1 MAVTKEYRRNG
12 ELKYEYLGLADCRG
26 SAGIIL
32 YLAINARRYIRG
44 ATDFLAAGRV
54 AGRYVIAVGDMESAL
69 GVITLVM
76 MIERQYQ
83 CGGAIGF
90 WGNIGVPLSL
100 LISLTGYCVY
110 RFRETKALPMGQF
123 LEMRYSR
130 GLRILAAVLRTAS
143 EMLCN
148 CIGPA
153 VAARFF
159 IYFLGLPHTFD
170 LFGWQCPTFM
180 LLVAGVLI
188 LCEIIIWS
196 GGRLSL
202 LVTDCLQGLMCY
214 PIFVIISVFLLV
226 ELSWENEIVPVISN
240 RVAGESFLN
249 PFDVSELRDFNIF
262 AMIVTWTSQVL
273 QRASWI
279 GNDTSG
285 CGRTPHEQKMAG
297 VLGTWRNGFSYMM
310 MGLLALG
317 IMTYMWHPDFA
328 ESARTIRTELSG
340 KVAEEVAATA
350 PETAEEIR
358 RKAAE
363 IPQQIHRYQ
372 VDRPI
377 SRTDNP
383 DTPYLDSARSILA
396 ENPETRGVF
405 QEFRTLYH
413 QMMLPVVLRHHFP
426 ACLIGIFT
434 LLMIMLML
442 STDDSR
448 VFNAAATIIQDFVL
462 PLRKTP
468 FTPEQH
474 LRWLKVTSIFV
485 VLCFFFGSLFMAQMD
500 YLAMFMS
507 ITTAIWLGG
516 AGPVM
521 VGGLYTRFGTTFGAY
536 SAIVCGSGVSLAGIF
551 LQRCWGSMVYP
562 FLEERNW
569 HIPVGNFLEK
579 VSGPFQ
585 PYIVWE
591 MNPDKFPI
599 NSYEI
604 YFLSMLI
611 GVAAYVIGSYLT
623 LKEPFNLE
631 RLLHR
636 GIYNLD
642 GNPKTAE
649 RWTIHSVWRKIIG
662 ITPEYTKTDRFIAYL
677 VVAWSLGYSL
687 IIMFLGV
694 LIWNLVAPWPER
706 WWTAYR
712 WWGICVGVLT
722 GLVSTFWFLPCGIR
736 DMIRMFRDLK
746 TRVDNPL
753 DDGRVEGHVSL
764 ADQAAFAAQEKKQE
778 Q

>member
-1 MAVTKEYRRNG
+1 MNIWGWLIVAVP
-12 ELKYEYLGLADCRG
+12 LAF
-26 SAGIIL
+26 IL

-44 ATDFLAAGRV
+44 AADFLAAGRV

-76 MIERQYQ
+76 MIKRQYQ

-110 RFRETKALPMGQF
+110 RFRETKALSMGQF

-159 IYFLGLPHTFD
+159 IYFLGLPHTFN

-240 RVAGESFLN
+240 RAAGESFLN

-328 ESARTIRTELSG
+328 ESLNS
-340 KVAEEVAATA
+340 
-350 PETAEEIR
+350 PE
-358 RKAAE
+358 K
-363 IPQQIHRYQ
+363 
-372 VDRPI
+372 
-377 SRTDNP
+377 
-383 DTPYLDSARSILA
+383 
-396 ENPETRGVF
+396 
-405 QEFRTLYH
+405 
-413 QMMLPVVLRHHFP
+413 
-426 ACLIGIFT
+426 
-434 LLMIMLML
+434 
-442 STDDSR
+442 
-448 VFNAAATIIQDFVL
+448 
-462 PLRKTP
+462 
-468 FTPEQH
+468 
-474 LRWLKVTSIFV
+474 
-485 VLCFFFGSLFMAQMD
+485 
-500 YLAMFMS
+500 
-507 ITTAIWLGG
+507 
-516 AGPVM
+516 
-521 VGGLYTRFGTTFGAY
+521 
-536 SAIVCGSGVSLAGIF
+536 
-551 LQRCWGSMVYP
+551 
-562 FLEERNW
+562 
-569 HIPVGNFLEK
+569 
-579 VSGPFQ
+579 
-585 PYIVWE
+585 
-591 MNPDKFPI
+591 
-599 NSYEI
+599 
-604 YFLSMLI
+604 
-611 GVAAYVIGSYLT
+611 
-623 LKEPFNLE
+623 
-631 RLLHR
+631 
-636 GIYNLD
+636 
-642 GNPKTAE
+642 
-649 RWTIHSVWRKIIG
+649 
-662 ITPEYTKTDRFIAYL
+662 
-677 VVAWSLGYSL
+677 
-687 IIMFLGV
+687 
-694 LIWNLVAPWPER
+694 
-706 WWTAYR
+706 
-712 WWGICVGVLT
+712 
-722 GLVSTFWFLPCGIR
+722 
-736 DMIRMFRDLK
+736 
-746 TRVDNPL
+746 
-753 DDGRVEGHVSL
+753 
-764 ADQAAFAAQEKKQE
+764 
-778 Q
+778 